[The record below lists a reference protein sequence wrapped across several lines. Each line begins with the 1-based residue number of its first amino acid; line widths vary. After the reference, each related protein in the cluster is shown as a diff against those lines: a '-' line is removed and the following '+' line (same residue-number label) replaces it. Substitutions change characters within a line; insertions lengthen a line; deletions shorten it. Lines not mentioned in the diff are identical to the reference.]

1 MTKSEAETLF
11 ELALT
16 LQKPNQLNNPDY
28 LSFFCDQCV
37 RILSLD
43 ACTIFRI
50 NHECNNTPRILCTH
64 PETASISDLD
74 FDILINKLFL
84 SDEIGVINQI
94 THKKYIFNAGS
105 LGHVM
110 VSGDLSFSQKFNENF
125 ADLIKDIS
133 AFYISIQETTQ
144 LKKHN
149 QRLILATKAGGIG
162 TWELDIVTQELT
174 WDDQMFQLY
183 EVDRCLFD
191 GSDNFFKSQLHPE
204 DRDTLQALINN
215 YLSLTSNGPIDYQFR
230 IVTPSGK
237 IKKLAG
243 HADIKTYK
251 NSHQHL
257 IGVNYDIT
265 EIETARTQSIY
276 RSQLENLLID
286 LSIKVIRSGPDELD
300 NVTNQAL
307 EVVGSFVGADRAYRF
322 SYDFD
327 ANVSHNTHEWC
338 NEGITPEIDNLQG
351 ISNNDID
358 FWISSHKRGLPMYV
372 ARVLDLPEGHGL
384 REILEPQGVKSLITI
399 PLMEADNCLGFIG
412 FDSVTQQRH
421 WSNIDVSI
429 LKLLAN
435 LLTNAHIKAEHERT
449 IQETQR
455 ALVDSRDT
463 ARYLAKEA
471 ATANVAKSRF
481 VASVSH
487 EIRTP
492 LHAILGIADLVLL
505 KISDPSLAENLNTIK
520 KAGTILLALVNDVL
534 EFSTAEANEVSIECK
549 PFAIKHLADNLV
561 KMFLPL
567 AKQMNLAL
575 DIDIQP
581 CFPEILIGDEF
592 RIQQILSNF
601 ISNSI
606 KFTKVGSVTVHI
618 ALNNNHPKQDTNLN
632 SAHIMFEV
640 VDTGVGIARD
650 DMDKL
655 FDPFF
660 QSVEARTNH
669 LGGTGLG
676 LSISHL
682 LASKMGGLIKVKS
695 LRNLGSTFTLEIALQ
710 SVGKQPKVKDASIK
724 EVHKDLQLG
733 GIRLLLAEDN
743 PVNQQLVQAFLHNTG
758 CQLKV
763 VANGEQVL
771 DAYQNGVYDM
781 ILMDCLMPKLDGFDT
796 TKIIRL
802 QESNQRRIP
811 ILAITASALEADKM
825 SCLAS
830 GMDDVLTKPF
840 NKQELLNA
848 IMSQLGFFS
857 D

>member
-1 MTKSEAETLF
+1 VTKPETEILLK
-11 ELALT
+11 LAFT
-16 LQKPNQLNNPDY
+16 LQKPNQLNNPSY

-50 NHECNNTPRILCTH
+50 NHESNNTPRILCTH

-84 SDEIGVINQI
+84 CEEIGVINQI

-110 VSGDLSFSQKFNENF
+110 VNGDLSFSRKFKEKF
-125 ADLIKDIS
+125 VYLIKDIS
-133 AFYISIQETTQ
+133 AFYLSNQETTQ
-144 LKKHN
+144 LKEQN

-174 WDDQMFQLY
+174 WDDQMFRLY

-191 GSDNFFKSQLHPE
+191 GTDNFFKSRVHPD
-204 DRDTLQALINN
+204 DRHTLQAFINN
-215 YLSLTSNGPIDYQFR
+215 YLSHTSKGPIDYQFR
-230 IVTPSGK
+230 ILTPNGK

-243 HADIKTYK
+243 HADIKTFK
-251 NSHQHL
+251 DSHQRL

-276 RSQLENLLID
+276 RSQLEHLLID
-286 LSIKVIRSGPDELD
+286 LSIKVIRSGPDDFD
-300 NVTNQAL
+300 NVTNEAL
-307 EVVGSFVGADRAYRF
+307 EVVGRFVGADRAYRF

-338 NEGITPEIDNLQG
+338 NEGIAPEIDNLQG
-351 ISNNDID
+351 IPNNDID
-358 FWISSHKRGLPMYV
+358 VWISSHKRGLPMCV
-372 ARVLDLPEGHGL
+372 TRVLDLPEDHGL
-384 REILEPQGVKSLITI
+384 RQILEPQGVQSLITI
-399 PLMEADNCLGFIG
+399 PLMDADNCLGFIG
-412 FDSVTQQRH
+412 FDSVKQERH
-421 WSNIDVSI
+421 WNDVDASI

-435 LLTNAHIKAEHERT
+435 LLTNAYIKTQHELT
-449 IQETQR
+449 IQQTQL
-455 ALVDSRDT
+455 ALLESRDT

-471 ATANVAKSRF
+471 ATASVAKSRF

-492 LHAILGIADLVLL
+492 LHAILGIADLALL
-505 KISDPSLAENLNTIK
+505 KTTDPSLAENLSTIK
-520 KAGTILLALVNDVL
+520 KAGTTLLALINDVL
-534 EFSTAEANEVSIECK
+534 DFSRAEANEVSIQCK
-549 PFAIKHLADNLV
+549 PFEIKHLANNLV
-561 KMFLPL
+561 NMFLPL
-567 AKQMNLAL
+567 AKQKNLAL
-575 DIDIQP
+575 DIDIQSCIP
-581 CFPEILIGDEF
+581 QILIGDEF

-606 KFTKVGSVTVHI
+606 KFTNVGGITIRI
-618 ALNNNHPKQDTNLN
+618 AKNKCGSNHTENSNLE
-632 SAHIMFEV
+632 HVMFEV
-640 VDTGVGIARD
+640 FDTGIGIEAD
-650 DMDKL
+650 DIGKL

-660 QSVEARTNH
+660 QSIEARTNH

-682 LASKMGGLIKVKS
+682 LASKMGGDIKVKS
-695 LRNLGSTFTLEIALQ
+695 LKNLGSTFTLDIPLQ
-710 SVGKQPKVKDASIK
+710 SDGIQPKVKDAPIQ
-724 EVHKDLQLG
+724 EVDRDLQLD
-733 GIRLLLAEDN
+733 GIRILLAEDN
-743 PVNQQLVQAFLHNTG
+743 PINQQLVQAFLHNTG

-763 VANGEQVL
+763 VDNGEQAL
-771 DAYQNGVYDM
+771 DAYQNGVYDI
-781 ILMDCLMPKLDGFDT
+781 ILMDCRMPKLDGFNT

-802 QESNQRRIP
+802 QESNQRRVP

-825 SCLAS
+825 TCLSS

-840 NKQELLNA
+840 NKHELLNA
-848 IMSQLGFFS
+848 ILKLSFFPY
-857 D
+857 